1 MAIAVWPERRMATST
16 SFANPDTTPP
26 QINELPRK
34 VQLADAFGAGG
45 GGQGL
50 RFAPLAANRS
60 AINFPKGKGG

>member
-16 SFANPDTTPP
+16 SFANPDTTLP

-34 VQLADAFGAGG
+34 VQLADAFGAG